1 MATTIEQVRRQIQ
14 EYMRD
19 GRVDDAEYNAL
30 LASSPDG
37 NVDLGDGR
45 IVALGTVLNPIRGM
59 IQAGTPV
66 DPLGGARAQLDG
78 LVPQIEPL
86 VAEIGRLEGTL
97 QGLEAQ
103 IQAERDA
110 TRKNALWTEKKNAL
124 GQKEALQSQLQ
135 IIMRQASAAAGA
147 MPEPVELSAE
157 WYRAAGL
164 PRPSDGSSNITL
176 QMKAMTGGNGAGQGT
191 QARAQGGM
199 TFTAPALSSAQ
210 TAGPLFST
218 DTFMKANMMDDFVLN
233 SFDDVMKNQNRGKQL
248 MMLFYYFA
256 KRAESGD
263 MGQMYQFMKF
273 ITYIISKDKAKQQID
288 MGRKLIELQDESRRV
303 TDTLLNQKT
312 DANDPNSNN
321 EFMKTMT
328 WSKSQSDAIATSQ
341 KLIAQMMEEMA
352 QVVETLTNVTKS
364 ALDSHKKIQS
374 VTSSPR

>member
-1 MATTIEQVRRQIQ
+1 MTTIREIREEIRRLQNDADGLTLTDLDTITSGATAEINFEDGSKAQLSTILAQLRSQI
-14 EYMRD
+14 
-19 GRVDDAEYNAL
+19 
-30 LASSPDG
+30 AS
-37 NVDLGDGR
+37 
-45 IVALGTVLNPIRGM
+45 
-59 IQAGTPV
+59 GTPLA
-66 DPLGGARAQLDG
+66 PGAATEEQL
-78 LVPQIEPL
+78 Q
-86 VAEIGRLEGTL
+86 AL
-97 QGLEAQ
+97 QAQ
-103 IQAERDA
+103 IQGA
-110 TRKNALWTEKKNAL
+110 TSEVFL
-124 GQKEALQSQLQ
+124 GQEEVARLQAELNQAGLAPARKDEIKRQLAEAQGRVVVMQQHMQRLVG
-135 IIMRQASAAAGA
+135 QAQAHARVLGQ
-147 MPEPVELSAE
+147 ELPTQFYE
-157 WYRAAGL
+157 AAGL
-164 PRPSDGSSNITL
+164 PPPNEGQSNVTL
-176 QMKAMTGGNGAGQGT
+176 QMKAMTGGGNGAGQPG
-191 QARAQGGM
+191 AQGKAVGGM
-199 TFTAPALSSAQ
+199 SFTAPQLGAAQ
-210 TAGPLFST
+210 TSEYLFST

-248 MMLFYYFA
+248 MMLFFYFA

-288 MGRKLIELQDESRRV
+288 MGRKLIELQDESRKV

-374 VTSSPR
+374 VVSSTR